1 MFRCWDFDFYPRV
14 PCKPLRLNSTL
25 EAPVRLAKSRMSCLA
40 SDMGH
45 GSPSGGWKPA
55 IPCNQVV
62 NTEPEA
68 SLCSLMWRPKRP
80 PKGPWQL
87 LRSNFCQVEYIHV
100 YPWVDIH
107 TSEDLAPWDPECCST
122 LSSWPFRIYP
132 ALYLVIFS
140 KLSSSQEMK
149 INKKSGFKSAGGSL
163 ANQQI
168 RSN

>member
-25 EAPVRLAKSRMSCLA
+25 EAPVRLAKSRMSCLV

-80 PKGPWQL
+80 LKGPWQL

-100 YPWVDIH
+100 YPWVVPPKIWLPEILSVVQLSQADRSVSIH
-107 TSEDLAPWDPECCST
+107 HFIWWFLV
-122 LSSWPFRIYP
+122 SWAAHRRWR
-132 ALYLVIFS
+132 LTRRVDS
-140 KLSSSQEMK
+140 KVQV
-149 INKKSGFKSAGGSL
+149 A
-163 ANQQI
+163 
-168 RSN
+168 R